1 MLGIGII
8 SWMLIIA
15 LIGAILTYG
24 FGKKDELV
32 GKSIGIGFTI
42 VLFVLAL
49 YLWISANPIGDGFL
63 FSENITWIPSVGIN
77 YSVGVDGISLPLVL
91 ATTLLTMLAALG
103 SWSMISSRIAQYYG
117 LLLILEMGLLGVFV
131 SLNLIVF
138 FLFWELVLV
147 PMFLLIGIWGGPNRK
162 YAAMKFI
169 IFTNAGSSLMFIG
182 FILLFLAATPHTFD
196 FLILMDTKI
205 AKPLQLIIMIT
216 TFFGFAVKLPVVPLH
231 TWLLDAHVEAPAPIS
246 VLLAGVLLKM
256 GGYGFIRINLSL
268 FPEISFEYAYFFIG
282 LALLTIF
289 YGAGVALVQRD
300 LKMMI
305 ALTSI
310 NHMGF
315 VLLGAFTGNLLGL
328 SGAVFQMFNHA
339 CAVGLLFLL
348 SGVIQHNAGT
358 REIDKLSDMLHT
370 MPRTTAL
377 FVFGALAALGFPFL
391 SSFVSEFMIFMGAIN
406 AFSFTAIVVLAPGIV
421 TAYFVWTIDRIVLRP
436 KNQVQIANHEPHEGK
451 LIELISVALFV
462 IPIVI
467 LGLFPSLMLQT
478 IVPSCQKLLE
488 NI

>member
-1 MLGIGII
+1 MQGIGII
-8 SWMLIIA
+8 SWMLIIS
-15 LIGAILTYG
+15 LIGAILSYG
-24 FGKKDELV
+24 FGKRNDLA
-32 GKSIGIGFTI
+32 GKSIAIGFTI
-42 VLFVLAL
+42 LLFILSL
-49 YLWISANPIGDGFL
+49 YLWISANPVGDDFI
-63 FSENITWIPSVGIN
+63 FTENITWIPSLGIN
-77 YSVGVDGISLPLVL
+77 YSVGIDGISLPLVL
-91 ATTLLTMLAALG
+91 ATTLLTMLATMG
-103 SWSMISSRIAQYYG
+103 SWSMISTKIAQYYG
-117 LLLILEMGLLGVFV
+117 LLLLLEMGLLGVFV

-138 FLFWELVLV
+138 FLFWEIVLV

-169 IFTNAGSSLMFIG
+169 IFTNAGSALMFVG

-196 FLILMDTKI
+196 FFILMDTEI
-205 AKPLQLIIMIT
+205 SKPFQLIIMIT

-268 FPEISFEYAYFFIG
+268 FPEISFAYAPFFIG

-289 YGAGVALVQRD
+289 YGAGVALIQRD

-315 VLLGAFTGNLLGL
+315 VLLGTFTGNLLGL

-358 REIDKLSDMLHT
+358 RDINKLSDMLHR
-370 MPRTTAL
+370 MPKTTAL
-377 FVFGALAALGFPFL
+377 FVFGALASMGFPFL
-391 SSFVSEFMIFMGAIN
+391 SSFVSEFMVFMGAIN
-406 AFSFTAIVVLAPGIV
+406 ALSFTVIVVLAPGIV

-436 KNQVQIANHEPHEGK
+436 KNQVQIGQYESHEAK
-451 LIELISVALFV
+451 MSELIPVAIFV
-462 IPIVI
+462 IPII
-467 LGLFPSLMLQT
+467 LLGLFPSLMLQT

>member
-49 YLWISANPIGDGFL
+49 YLWISANPIGDGFI

-117 LLLILEMGLLGVFV
+117 LLLLLEMGLLGVFV

-169 IFTNAGSSLMFIG
+169 IFTNAGSALMFIG
-182 FILLFLAATPHTFD
+182 FILLYLAATPHTFD
-196 FLILMDTKI
+196 FLILMDTEI

-246 VLLAGVLLKM
+246 VMLAGVLLKM

-268 FPEISFEYAYFFIG
+268 FPEISFEYAHFFIG

-370 MPRTTAL
+370 MPKTTAL

-421 TAYFVWTIDRIVLRP
+421 TAYFIWTIDRIVLKP
-436 KNQVQIANHEPHEGK
+436 KNQVQIANYEPHEGK

-467 LGLFPSLMLQT
+467 LGLFPSLMLQM

>member
-1 MLGIGII
+1 MIGII
-8 SWMLIIA
+8 SGMLIIL
-15 LIGAILTYG
+15 LIGAILSYS
-24 FGKKDELV
+24 V
-32 GKSIGIGFTI
+32 GKRNELAGMSIGTGFTV
-42 VLFVLAL
+42 VLFVLSM
-49 YLWISANPIGDGFL
+49 YLWIAAPIGDDF
-63 FSENITWIPSVGIN
+63 FFVENIPWIPSIGIN
-77 YSVGVDGISLPLVL
+77 YIVGVDGISLPLVL
-91 ATTLLTMLAALG
+91 ATTFLTMIAALG
-103 SWSMISSRIAQYYG
+103 SWSMISTRIPQYFG
-117 LLLILEMGLLGVFV
+117 LLLILELGLLGVFV
-131 SLNLIVF
+131 SLNLILF
-138 FLFWELVLV
+138 FIFWEIVLV
-147 PMFLLIGIWGGPNRK
+147 PMFLLIGVWGGPNKK

-169 IFTNAGSSLMFIG
+169 IFTNAGSALMFIG

-196 FLILMDTKI
+196 FTILMDTEI

-231 TWLLDAHVEAPAPIS
+231 TWLPDAHVEAPAPVS

-268 FPEISFEYAYFFIG
+268 FPEISFAYAPVFIG

-289 YGAGVALVQRD
+289 YGAGVALIQRD
-300 LKMMI
+300 LKRMI

-358 REIDKLSDMLHT
+358 REIDKLSDMLNT
-370 MPRTTAL
+370 MPRTSAL
-377 FVFGALAALGFPFL
+377 FVFGSLAALGLPFL
-391 SSFVSEFMIFMGAIN
+391 SSFVSEFMIFMGAIT
-406 AFSFTAIVVLAPGIV
+406 AFSFTVIVVLAPGIV
-421 TAYFVWTIDRIVLRP
+421 TAYFVWTIDRILLRP
-436 KNQVQIANHEPHEGK
+436 KDQVQIGPNYEPHEGK
-451 LIELISVALFV
+451 LSELIPVALFC

-467 LGLFPSLMLQT
+467 LGIFPSLMLQT
-478 IVPSCQKLLE
+478 IVPSCQKLLQ